1 MSSITT
7 PRRAWTRM
15 WILRLHNN
23 CDTYIGIS
31 MGKGPWVSFPV
42 SRIGGLRKS
51 IRMNWF
57 YERKHTSVFPATVLR
72 AIICDAIARNHST

>member
-1 MSSITT
+1 
-7 PRRAWTRM
+7 
-15 WILRLHNN
+15 
-23 CDTYIGIS
+23 